1 MKSIIAAALATL
13 VAAPAVHAAGPFDA
27 FKGKMKEGQYDMKM
41 TMEMPGMPQ
50 GMGRQTMNHS
60 HCVTAQDIEGG
71 RMGSRDKAPQNCEVK
86 NFSMSGNTA
95 SYTTVCKGDPDMTSD
110 SKITF
115 SGDGYVMDNRM
126 QMKQQGQVMNM
137 TQRIESKYVG
147 PCKK

>member
-1 MKSIIAAALATL
+1 MKSIIAAALASL
-13 VAAPAVHAAGPFDA
+13 LAAPVALAGPFDA

-50 GMGRQTMNHS
+50 GMGKQTMNHS

-71 RMGSRDKAPQNCEVK
+71 RMGSREKPPQNCEVK

-95 SYTTVCKGDPDMTSD
+95 SYTTVCKGDPEMTSD

-115 SGDGYVMDNRM
+115 SGDGYVMDNKM
-126 QMKQQGQVMNM
+126 QMNQKGQVMNM